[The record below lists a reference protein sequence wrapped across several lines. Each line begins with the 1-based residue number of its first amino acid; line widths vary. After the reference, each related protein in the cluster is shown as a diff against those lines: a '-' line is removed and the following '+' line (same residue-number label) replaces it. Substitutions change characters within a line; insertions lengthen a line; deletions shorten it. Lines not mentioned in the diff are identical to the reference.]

1 MVLCH
6 VFCHMQMLKRLLKG
20 HVTEWAREGGWG
32 GVRDEYDAIRHY
44 AIRGPGGMGERVG
57 VEWKKGLTAPHRSL
71 YSNYVACELP
81 GLSHKFPPCA

>member
-32 GVRDEYDAIRHY
+32 GVGDKNDAVRHY
-44 AIRGPGGMGERVG
+44 AIRGPGGMWGRVG
-57 VEWKKGLTAPHRSL
+57 VGRKKGLTSL
-71 YSNYVACELP
+71 MGKTLRR
-81 GLSHKFPPCA
+81 